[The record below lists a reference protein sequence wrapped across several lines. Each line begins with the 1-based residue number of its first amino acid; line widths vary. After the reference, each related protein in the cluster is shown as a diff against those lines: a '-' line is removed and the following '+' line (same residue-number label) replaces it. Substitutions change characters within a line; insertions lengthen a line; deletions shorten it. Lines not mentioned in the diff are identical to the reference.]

1 MKSRFFHKRI
11 TAIWEHVGNFGL
23 QSPSIQLNYSNFWL
37 SHITDHNFK
46 MFSWLSDAFFFGLRQ
61 PLDWHWKK
69 YQNPSCSKLVFQCV
83 FFCHFTRKQTQ
94 FIARFL
100 LHLNI
105 FFWHFLM
112 QHPQL
117 MHQIVMFFVIYSC
130 TKSCF
135 LFTIFRAPYHVVF
148 CFFHAPYRVVCSF
161 FFVHHIAFCCNS
173 SSTKSCL
180 KSNYC
185 NSAW

>member
-46 MFSWLSDAFFFGLRQ
+46 MFSWLSIAFFWFAPTSGLA
-61 PLDWHWKK
+61 LKK
-69 YQNPSCSKLVFQCV
+69 ISKSIMLQIGVSMRVFLPFYKETNTIYST
-83 FFCHFTRKQTQ
+83 FF
-94 FIARFL
+94 

-105 FFWHFLM
+105 FFLHFLM

-130 TKSCF
+130 TKSCL
-135 LFTIFRAPYHVVF
+135 LFTILRAPYHVVF
-148 CFFHAPYRVVCSF
+148 CFFSCTIS
-161 FFVHHIAFCCNS
+161 CC
-173 SSTKSCL
+173 L
-180 KSNYC
+180 
-185 NSAW
+185 

>member
-46 MFSWLSDAFFFGLRQ
+46 MFSWLSIAFFWFAPTSGLA
-61 PLDWHWKK
+61 LKK
-69 YQNPSCSKLVFQCV
+69 ISKSIMLQIGVSMRVFLPFYKETNTIYST
-83 FFCHFTRKQTQ
+83 FF
-94 FIARFL
+94 

-105 FFWHFLM
+105 FFCISSCNTHN
-112 QHPQL
+112 
-117 MHQIVMFFVIYSC
+117 SC
-130 TKSCF
+130 TKSWCF
-135 LFTIFRAPYHVVF
+135 SSFIRAPNRVCCLPFFVHHIMLFSVF
-148 CFFHAPYRVVCSF
+148 FMHHIVLFVI

-180 KSNYC
+180 KSSYC